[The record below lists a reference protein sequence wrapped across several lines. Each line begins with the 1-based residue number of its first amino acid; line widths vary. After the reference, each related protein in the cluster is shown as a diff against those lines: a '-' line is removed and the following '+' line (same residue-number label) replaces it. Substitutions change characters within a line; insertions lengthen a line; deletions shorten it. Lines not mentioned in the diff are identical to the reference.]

1 MNFLKRLET
10 LSEIWRPF
18 TVGGISLYAAG
29 ACFYILMS
37 IFPALL
43 FLLALLPW
51 FPGALGAAMDFLHA
65 VIPNSFVS
73 LIDYIYRSISTG
85 SSLTLLSV
93 SALTTLWSA
102 SKGILAMMDG
112 LNAVIG
118 QPDRRLFLWRRA
130 WSVVYFLLL
139 AVCLLATLL
148 LHVLGQRILT
158 ALLRYLPGLSVLWR
172 LLLQFR
178 MIYTLPPL
186 TLLFTVLYRVLPSH
200 RLPLRHC
207 VSCGLATSAAWLA
220 FSSLFSVYV
229 DYAGERT
236 MLYGGIGF
244 LILAMIWL
252 QICILMFLYGGIL
265 CALLERGDYHP
276 LKILKKAFGKPCS

>member
-1 MNFLKRLET
+1 MKRLQT
-10 LSEIWRPF
+10 LSALWRPF
-18 TVGGISLYAAG
+18 TVGRISLYAAG

-43 FLLALLPW
+43 FLLALLPR
-51 FPGALGAAMDFLHA
+51 FPGALEAAMDFLHA
-65 VIPNSFVS
+65 VIPGSFVP
-73 LIDYIYRSISTG
+73 LTDQIYQALNAG

-118 QPDRRLFLWRRA
+118 QSDRRLFLWRRA
-130 WSVVYFLLL
+130 WAVVYFLLL
-139 AVCLLATLL
+139 AICLLATLL
-148 LHVLGQRILT
+148 LHVLGQRILA
-158 ALLRYLPGLSVLWR
+158 ALLRYLPGLSSLWQ

-178 MIYTLPPL
+178 LIYTLPPL
-186 TLLFTVLYRVLPSH
+186 TLLFTVLYRVLPAR

-207 VSCGLATSAAWLA
+207 VAGGLAAAAAWLV
-220 FSSLFSVYV
+220 FSSLFSIYV
-229 DYAGERT
+229 DYAGGRA
-236 MLYGGIGF
+236 MIYGSIGF

-265 CALLERGDYHP
+265 CSLLERDSYHP
-276 LKILKKAFGKPCS
+276 LKIIKEAFQRPCS